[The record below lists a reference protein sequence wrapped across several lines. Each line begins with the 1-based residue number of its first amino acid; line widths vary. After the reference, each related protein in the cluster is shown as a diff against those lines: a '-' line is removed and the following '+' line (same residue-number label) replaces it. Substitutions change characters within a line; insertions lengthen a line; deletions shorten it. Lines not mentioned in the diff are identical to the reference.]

1 MIGVEVE
8 VSGLLVVSALS
19 GLVLDSELIDE
30 FSVVLLV
37 SGLLVLSPLLELESG
52 LDEKPRSR
60 DASRSFEIAG

>member
-1 MIGVEVE
+1 M
-8 VSGLLVVSALS
+8 
-19 GLVLDSELIDE
+19 LDSELIDE